1 MDFRLKAPRNDDQSL
16 LYEDIEYHDF
26 WEGIERQH
34 LDKLEQI
41 IVSNMLKLPARRL
54 IDIGCGFGRLA
65 QIYGGQCQ
73 EVVMLD
79 SSWSQLQQAQ
89 ETTDGR
95 FTYVASDATSLPF
108 RTGSF
113 DRTVMVRVFHHI
125 EDSQKNLSELHRI
138 LCKQGQ
144 LLFTYSNKRNVE
156 RLVKWTFGKLPYN
169 PFDHAPAS
177 IWEMFIM
184 HHPAQIRESLLELG
198 FSNMSVQGSGIMDKI
213 AGRAGKLWKWVPLGV
228 RLAPLFG
235 KLSLAPW
242 IFVEGEKTKSLE
254 PIDEKLPDDYL
265 VCPKCQG
272 DLELKGKTYRCML
285 CDHTYQI
292 KDGIID
298 FRDE

>member
-1 MDFRLKAPRNDDQSL
+1 
-16 LYEDIEYHDF
+16 
-26 WEGIERQH
+26 
-34 LDKLEQI
+34 
-41 IVSNMLKLPARRL
+41 
-54 IDIGCGFGRLA
+54 
-65 QIYGGQCQ
+65 
-73 EVVMLD
+73 
-79 SSWSQLQQAQ
+79 
-89 ETTDGR
+89 
-95 FTYVASDATSLPF
+95 
-108 RTGSF
+108 
-113 DRTVMVRVFHHI
+113 MVRVFHHI